1 MLALLALQYINF
13 NLDVAMS
20 LNRNLSYLSQSYAAY
35 PNAYPSICRQPFPVP
50 APSTMSSL
58 RNVVKRREHKE
69 RGQLRERRKLGLLEK
84 HKDYVKRARDYN
96 QKQRRLQTLQR
107 KAAMRNPDEF
117 YHRMVGARTEDGVHV
132 STHNHQQQ
140 LDSEALRVL
149 KTQDLA
155 YLHMKRAV
163 DLRKA
168 ERLNRGLHFVDA
180 PKGNRHT
187 VFVDDEQQVDKFDV
201 AEHFDT
207 APELADRAF
216 NRIRKSDLTKLELP
230 DLAANPKQKHK
241 MQVEKDAMYRE
252 LRDRLA
258 RANKIGRMSAKLD
271 LERKLQAKGKKVKVK
286 GAEDG
291 MPAVYRWKQQ
301 RQK

>member
-1 MLALLALQYINF
+1 
-13 NLDVAMS
+13 
-20 LNRNLSYLSQSYAAY
+20 
-35 PNAYPSICRQPFPVP
+35 
-50 APSTMSSL
+50 MSSL

-96 QKQRRLQTLQR
+96 QKQKRLKTLQL
-107 KAAMRNPDEF
+107 KAALRNPDEF
-117 YHRMVGARTEDGVHV
+117 YYRMASTTTEKGVHV
-132 STHNHQQQ
+132 STHNHQKQ
-140 LDSEALRVL
+140 LDSEALRSL

-168 ERLNRGLHFVDA
+168 EKLNRGLHFVDA
-180 PKGNRHT
+180 PKGNAHT
-187 VFVDDEQQVDKFDV
+187 VFVEDDQQVDSFDV
-201 AEHFDT
+201 AKHFDT

-216 NRIRKSDLTKLELP
+216 NRIRTKDLQTAQLP
-230 DLAANPKQKHK
+230 DLDANPKKKYK
-241 MQVEKDAMYRE
+241 MQVERDAVYRE
-252 LRDRLA
+252 MRDRLA
-258 RANKIGRMSAKLD
+258 RAKKIGQMSAKLD
-271 LERKLQAKGKKVKVK
+271 LERKVQAKGKKVKVK
-286 GAEDG
+286 AAETG

>member
-1 MLALLALQYINF
+1 
-13 NLDVAMS
+13 
-20 LNRNLSYLSQSYAAY
+20 
-35 PNAYPSICRQPFPVP
+35 
-50 APSTMSSL
+50 MSSL

-96 QKQRRLQTLQR
+96 QKQKRLQTLQL
-107 KAAMRNPDEF
+107 KAALRNPDEF
-117 YHRMVGARTEDGVHV
+117 YQRMADARTEGGVHV
-132 STHNHQQQ
+132 STHNHAKQ
-140 LDSEALRVL
+140 LGSEALRAL

-168 ERLNRGLHFVDA
+168 EKLNRGLHFVDA
-180 PKGNRHT
+180 PKGNQHT
-187 VFVDDEQQVDKFDV
+187 VFVEDEAQLEEFD
-201 AEHFDT
+201 AAAHFDT
-207 APELADRAF
+207 APELVDRAF
-216 NRIRKSDLTKLELP
+216 NRLRTKDLQTAELP
-230 DLAANPKQKHK
+230 DLAANPKQRHK
-241 MQVEKDAMYRE
+241 AQVEKDAMYRE
-252 LRDRLA
+252 MRDRLA

-271 LERKLQAKGKKVKVK
+271 LERKVQAKGRKRKVK
-286 GAEDG
+286 AAQDG

>member
-1 MLALLALQYINF
+1 ML
-13 NLDVAMS
+13 DKESMKS
-20 LNRNLSYLSQSYAAY
+20 S
-35 PNAYPSICRQPFPVP
+35 
-50 APSTMSSL
+50 STTIKDGQLVSMSSL

-84 HKDYVKRARDYN
+84 HKDYVKRAKDYN
-96 QKQRRLQTLQR
+96 QKQKHLRNLQL
-107 KAAMRNPDEF
+107 KASMRNPDEF
-117 YHRMVGARTEDGVHV
+117 YYKMIHGKTEGGVHI
-132 STHNHQQQ
+132 STHNHAKQ
-140 LDSEALRVL
+140 LNAEALRTL

-168 ERLNRGLHFVDA
+168 EKLNRGLHFIDT
-180 PKGNRHT
+180 PKNNKHT
-187 VFVDDEQQVDKFDV
+187 VFVDEDDDVNKFDV

-216 NRIRKSDLTKLELP
+216 NRLRKADLETMELP
-230 DLAANPKQKHK
+230 DLAADPKQKYK

-252 LRDRLA
+252 LRDRLE
-258 RANKIGRMSAKLD
+258 RAKKIGRMSAKLD
-271 LERKLQAKGKKVKVK
+271 LERKVQAKGKKMKVK

>member
-1 MLALLALQYINF
+1 
-13 NLDVAMS
+13 
-20 LNRNLSYLSQSYAAY
+20 
-35 PNAYPSICRQPFPVP
+35 
-50 APSTMSSL
+50 MSSL

-69 RGQLRERRKLGLLEK
+69 RGQLHERRKLGLLEK

-96 QKQRRLQTLQR
+96 AKQQRLKTLQR
-107 KAAMRNPDEF
+107 KAAARNPDEF
-117 YHRMVGARTEDGVHV
+117 YQRMAESRTEGGVHV
-132 STHNHQQQ
+132 STHNHVKQ
-140 LDSEALRVL
+140 LDSEALRAL

-168 ERLNRGLHFVDA
+168 EKLNRGLHFVDA
-180 PKGNRHT
+180 PKGNTHK
-187 VFVDDEQQVDKFDV
+187 VFVDDERQLDAFDV
-201 AEHFDT
+201 ARHFDT

-216 NRIRKSDLTKLELP
+216 NRLRTKDLQTAQLP
-230 DLAANPKQKHK
+230 DLAASAKLKHK

-258 RANKIGRMSAKLD
+258 RANKIGRLGAKLD
-271 LERKLQAKGKKVKVK
+271 LERKVQAKGRKRKVKD
-286 GAEDG
+286 AQDG

>member
-1 MLALLALQYINF
+1 
-13 NLDVAMS
+13 
-20 LNRNLSYLSQSYAAY
+20 
-35 PNAYPSICRQPFPVP
+35 
-50 APSTMSSL
+50 MSSL

-96 QKQRRLQTLQR
+96 SKQKRLKTLQL
-107 KAAMRNPDEF
+107 KAALRNPDEF
-117 YHRMVGARTEDGVHV
+117 YHRMRETKTEGGVHV
-132 STHNHQQQ
+132 STQNH
-140 LDSEALRVL
+140 LKSVETEALRTL

-180 PKGNRHT
+180 PKNNNHT
-187 VFVDDEQQVDKFDV
+187 VFVDEEEQVNSFDV

-216 NRIRKSDLTKLELP
+216 NRIRKRDLETAELP
-230 DLAANPKQKHK
+230 DLAANPKQKYK

-258 RANKIGRMSAKLD
+258 RAKKLGHMSAKLD
-271 LERKLQAKGKKVKVK
+271 LERKVQAKGRKKKVKA
-286 GAEDG
+286 AENG

>member
-1 MLALLALQYINF
+1 
-13 NLDVAMS
+13 
-20 LNRNLSYLSQSYAAY
+20 
-35 PNAYPSICRQPFPVP
+35 
-50 APSTMSSL
+50 MSSL

-96 QKQRRLQTLQR
+96 SKQQRLTTLR
-107 KAAMRNPDEF
+107 LKAALRNPDEF
-117 YHRMVGARTEDGVHV
+117 YHRMRGNKTEGGVHV
-132 STHNHQQQ
+132 STHNHRQAA
-140 LDSEALRVL
+140 DTEALRSL

-168 ERLNRGLHFVDA
+168 EKLNRGLHFVDA
-180 PKGNRHT
+180 PKGNSHT
-187 VFVDDEQQVDKFDV
+187 VFVDGEQQLESFDV
-201 AEHFDT
+201 ARHFDT

-216 NRIRKSDLTKLELP
+216 NRIRKRDLETAQLP

-241 MQVEKDAMYRE
+241 TQVERDAMYRE

-258 RANKIGRMSAKLD
+258 RAKKIGQRSAKLD
-271 LERKLQAKGKKVKVK
+271 LERKVQAKGKKMKVK
-286 GAEDG
+286 AAENG

>member
-1 MLALLALQYINF
+1 
-13 NLDVAMS
+13 
-20 LNRNLSYLSQSYAAY
+20 
-35 PNAYPSICRQPFPVP
+35 
-50 APSTMSSL
+50 MSSL

-96 QKQRRLQTLQR
+96 QKQQRLQTLKL
-107 KAAMRNPDEF
+107 KAAQRNPDEF
-117 YHRMVGARTEDGVHV
+117 YQRMVDGRTEGGVHV
-132 STHNHQQQ
+132 STHNHMKQV
-140 LDSEALRVL
+140 DSEALRSL

-168 ERLNRGLHFVDA
+168 EKLNRGLHFVDA
-180 PKGNRHT
+180 PKGNKHT
-187 VFVDDEQQVDKFDV
+187 VFVADDQQLDAFD
-201 AEHFDT
+201 AARHFDT
-207 APELADRAF
+207 APELVDRAF
-216 NRIRKSDLTKLELP
+216 NRLRTKDLQTAELS

-252 LRDRLA
+252 IRDRLT

-271 LERKLQAKGKKVKVK
+271 LERKVQAKGRKRKVKA
-286 GAEDG
+286 AENG

>member
-1 MLALLALQYINF
+1 
-13 NLDVAMS
+13 
-20 LNRNLSYLSQSYAAY
+20 
-35 PNAYPSICRQPFPVP
+35 
-50 APSTMSSL
+50 MSSL

-69 RGQLRERRKLGLLEK
+69 RGQLHERRKLGLLEK

-96 QKQRRLQTLQR
+96 QKQKRLTTLR
-107 KAAMRNPDEF
+107 IKAALRNPDEF
-117 YHRMVGARTEDGVHV
+117 DRRMSSSATEGGVHV
-132 STHNHQQQ
+132 STHNHLKQAET
-140 LDSEALRVL
+140 EALKTL

-168 ERLNRGLHFVDA
+168 EKLNRGLHFVDA
-180 PKGNRHT
+180 PKNNKHT
-187 VFVDDEQQVDKFDV
+187 VFVDEEQQVDAFDV
-201 AEHFDT
+201 ARHFDT
-207 APELADRAF
+207 APELAHRAF
-216 NRIRKSDLTKLELP
+216 NRIRKRDLETAQLP

-258 RANKIGRMSAKLD
+258 RAKKIGQMSAKLD
-271 LERKLQAKGKKVKVK
+271 LERKVQAKGRKVKVK
-286 GAEDG
+286 SAENG